1 MFELFEKGGVMMY
14 PILVTSILAI
24 AVIIERAYFL
34 YFKIKK
40 LEDSVI
46 ENMLNST
53 DNGNAV
59 KAIEFLEQEES
70 IYKNYYISILQ
81 QNEEELMEKAAI
93 LKGDEL
99 LFNLN
104 RRLNM
109 LSIAASVL
117 PLMGLLGTVLGMIKV
132 FSRVAQAGDAADIS
146 VLAGGIWEA
155 LLTTAAGM
163 AIAIP
168 VMLFYHFFKRSIEK
182 IAHSMS
188 QNGDKIIASFRKKK
202 TK

>member
-81 QNEEELMEKAAI
+81 QNEEELM
-93 LKGDEL
+93 
-99 LFNLN
+99 
-104 RRLNM
+104 
-109 LSIAASVL
+109 
-117 PLMGLLGTVLGMIKV
+117 
-132 FSRVAQAGDAADIS
+132 
-146 VLAGGIWEA
+146 
-155 LLTTAAGM
+155 
-163 AIAIP
+163 
-168 VMLFYHFFKRSIEK
+168 
-182 IAHSMS
+182 
-188 QNGDKIIASFRKKK
+188 KKPQY
-202 TK
+202 

>member
-24 AVIIERAYFL
+24 AVIIERTYFL

-53 DNGNAV
+53 DKGNAV
-59 KAIEFLEQEES
+59 KAIEILEQEKS

-81 QNEEELMEKAAI
+81 QNEEELMEKAATS
-93 LKGDEL
+93 KGDEL

-109 LSIAASVL
+109 LSIAASIL

-163 AIAIP
+163 VIAIP
-168 VMLFYHFFKRSIEK
+168 VMLFYHLFKRSIEK

-188 QNGDKIIASFRKKK
+188 QNGDKIITSLRKKK
-202 TK
+202 TR

>member
-46 ENMLNST
+46 GDILDST

-59 KAIEFLEQEES
+59 KAIELFEQEES

-93 LKGDEL
+93 SKGDEL

-104 RRLNM
+104 RRLNI

-155 LLTTAAGM
+155 LLTTATGM

-182 IAHSMS
+182 TAHSMS
-188 QNGDKIIASFRKKK
+188 QNGDKIITFLRKKK
-202 TK
+202 TN

>member
-1 MFELFEKGGVMMY
+1 
-14 PILVTSILAI
+14 
-24 AVIIERAYFL
+24 
-34 YFKIKK
+34 
-40 LEDSVI
+40 
-46 ENMLNST
+46 
-53 DNGNAV
+53 
-59 KAIEFLEQEES
+59 
-70 IYKNYYISILQ
+70 
-81 QNEEELMEKAAI
+81 
-93 LKGDEL
+93 
-99 LFNLN
+99 
-104 RRLNM
+104 M

>member
-46 ENMLNST
+46 GDILDST